1 MSSGTA
7 LGVVTALMMAIFI
20 GVVIW
25 SWSGARRAR
34 FDAAARLPLEK
45 EHEP

>member
-7 LGVVTALMMAIFI
+7 LGIVTALLMASFI

-34 FDAAARLPLEK
+34 FEAAARLPLEE
-45 EHEP
+45 EHGP